1 MSIELL
7 GFLAALVS
15 ALAVWG
21 VIVFLCFGAIFLW
34 WRIEDRRSLR
44 KGGLK

>member
-21 VIVFLCFGAIFLW
+21 VIAFLCFGAIFIW
-34 WRIEDRRSLR
+34 WWIEDRLSLW
-44 KGGLK
+44 KGGRK